1 VRTSRGASSSNFV
14 ALHNKQP
21 CGRAEDG
28 EGFSARGVAG
38 CACGAVSVS
47 ISTLGLVWG
56 GRAHLMASDRGY
68 ENVSP
73 LCGHGSSTRTR
84 DISKSG
90 WVWLAR
96 AIRISYDRIL
106 IVIRK
111 QSPLTFWD
119 AESHEGGS
127 HYALVCSLT
136 KLAVAVTHSDS
147 HMLTSCTSLQICNW
161 GARNFPDVKAFSPSG
176 NFNVCCMLS
185 SVSLVTAAHQ

>member
-1 VRTSRGASSSNFV
+1 VREVCVRGGERVDRDTWFGV
-14 ALHNKQP
+14 GWTRTL
-21 CGRAEDG
+21 DG
-28 EGFSARGVAG
+28 
-38 CACGAVSVS
+38 
-47 ISTLGLVWG
+47 
-56 GRAHLMASDRGY
+56 SDRGY

-106 IVIRK
+106 IVIHK

-127 HYALVCSLT
+127 HYTLMCSLT
-136 KLAVAVTHSDS
+136 KLAVAVTHSNS
-147 HMLTSCTSLQICNW
+147 HMLYDLANLQLGCKKFSL
-161 GARNFPDVKAFSPSG
+161 
-176 NFNVCCMLS
+176 
-185 SVSLVTAAHQ
+185 T